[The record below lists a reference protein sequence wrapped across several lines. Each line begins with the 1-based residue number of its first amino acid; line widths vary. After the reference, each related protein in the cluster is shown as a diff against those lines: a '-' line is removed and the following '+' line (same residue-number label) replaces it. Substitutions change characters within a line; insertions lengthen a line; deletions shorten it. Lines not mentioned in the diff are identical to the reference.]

1 MNEPP
6 NQTLDMSNM
15 SDEQLAHLQEM
26 AAVRRNELALVQAQ
40 TEPRM
45 YENAPI
51 PTPPLHETLAPPV
64 NESAPFAAWGIDQS
78 PDGTQLHIFNAGK
91 HVVSI
96 GDPAGG
102 FPGRISKV
110 IGNPADQAGEKWIY
124 LRGATDAYHNMS
136 APAYWSQ
143 TPGD

>member
-15 SDEQLAHLQEM
+15 SDEQLALLQEM
-26 AAVRRNELALVQAQ
+26 AAVRRNELSLAQAQ

-45 YENAPI
+45 YEGSPI
-51 PTPPLHETLAPPV
+51 PTPPAHDALASV
-64 NESAPFAAWGIDQS
+64 NEPVFAAWGIDQS